1 MSTPSF
7 PRDDETKLVV
17 ARFARWLRIVGSAQL
32 GIASIALALLLFV
45 MGCSAVVG
53 GVVGL
58 ASLVA
63 LIPIVIAGVYLFQA
77 LRTQSAGEQ
86 FEALAGEGELDS
98 LEFGFARL
106 RSVLIVDIV
115 VGSLTMASYLL
126 GGG

>member
-1 MSTPSF
+1 MTTPSF
-7 PRDDETKLVV
+7 PRDDETTLVV
-17 ARFARWLRIVGSAQL
+17 ARFGRWLRIVGSAQL
-32 GIASIALALLLFV
+32 GISSIGLALLLFV
-45 MGCSAVVG
+45 FGCGAMVG

-63 LIPIVIAGVYLFQA
+63 LIPIVVVGVYVFQA

-86 FEALAGEGELDS
+86 FGALAGEGELDS

-115 VGSLTMASYLL
+115 VGTLMMASYLL

>member
-1 MSTPSF
+1 MTTPSF

-32 GIASIALALLLFV
+32 GISSIALALLLFV
-45 MGCSAVVG
+45 MGCGAMVG

-63 LIPIVIAGVYLFQA
+63 VIPIVIAGVYLFQA

-86 FEALAGEGELDS
+86 FGALASEGELDS

-106 RSVLIVDIV
+106 RAVVIVDLV
-115 VGSLTMASYLL
+115 VGSLVLASNLL